1 MNLTVSNNVSTV
13 IISNCGGADQ
23 QPCNPNGGSPFLF
36 TAYSR
41 ITSLIFTG
49 RNSAPI
55 NVSVWLRRSKLFM
68 GALLRIELIR
78 PVPRILRRE
87 IRSRHHIL
95 SLLVFDLKSAIS
107 IFNSSKFSQPNTD
120 FIPLCKIWS
129 TDYAN

>member
-1 MNLTVSNNVSTV
+1 MNLDVSNNISTV
-13 IISNCGGADQ
+13 IISKCGGADQ

-41 ITSLIFTG
+41 VTSLIFTG

-55 NVSVWLRRSKLFM
+55 NVSVWLQRSKLFM

-78 PVPRILRRE
+78 PVLRILRRE

-95 SLLVFDLKSAIS
+95 SAFIFDS
-107 IFNSSKFSQPNTD
+107 ITFPTLPPLRFSIENTGVN
-120 FIPLCKIWS
+120 PLCKNGS
-129 TDYAN
+129 AHYAN